1 MAVYTDLSDEDVEA
15 LLADFDLG
23 AALSLKGIAE
33 GVENTNFLLD
43 TERGRFILT
52 IYEKRVNPDD
62 LPFFMQLMETLADK
76 GIPSPRPMHGKDGQA
91 LRRIKN
97 KLSALVTFL
106 DGVSPKKPSAN
117 QCRALGE
124 AMAQMH
130 LALADFPLSRPN
142 SLGAASWA
150 KLFEGRH
157 AAAENLK
164 AGDGDRVAADLQF
177 LSANWPAHLPQG
189 IIHADLFPDN
199 ALFIGDRLGGI
210 IDFYFACADALAYD
224 LAISLNAWCF
234 EPSGEY
240 NLTKGRAMIA
250 GYESVRPLRADERA
264 ALPILARGAAMRF
277 FLTRLVD
284 WDSTPAGALVRPKN
298 PGEYAAKLA
307 FHRAAAGPGDYG
319 A

>member
-1 MAVYTDLSDEDVEA
+1 MAVYTDLSDEDLEA
-15 LLADFDLG
+15 LMADFDLG
-23 AALSLKGIAE
+23 AVVSLKGIAE
-33 GVENTNFLLD
+33 GVENSNFLLQ
-43 TERGRFILT
+43 TEGGRFILT
-52 IYEKRVNPDD
+52 IYEKRVNPEE
-62 LPFFMQLMETLADK
+62 LPFFMQLMEALAAK
-76 GIPSPRPMHGKDGQA
+76 GIPAPRPMLAKDGQA

-97 KLSALVTFL
+97 KPAALVTFL
-106 DGVSPKKPSAN
+106 DGVSPKKPSVN
-117 QCRALGE
+117 QCRALGA

-130 LALADFPLSRPN
+130 LALSDFSLRRQN
-142 SLGAASWA
+142 SLGATSWA

-157 AAAENLK
+157 AAAETLK
-164 AGDGDRVAADLQF
+164 HGEGDRVAADLQF
-177 LSANWPAHLPQG
+177 LAAHWPSNLPEG
-189 IIHADLFPDN
+189 VIHADLFPDN
-199 ALFIGDRLGGI
+199 ALFLGDRLSGI
-210 IDFYFACADALAYD
+210 IDFYFACTDALAYD

-240 NLTKGRAMIA
+240 NLTKGQAMIL
-250 GYESVRPLRADERA
+250 GYESGRPLNADERA

>member
-33 GVENTNFLLD
+33 GVENTNFLLH

-76 GIPSPRPMHGKDGQA
+76 GIPSPRPMHGKDGKP

-117 QCRALGE
+117 QCRALGA
-124 AMAQMH
+124 AMGQMH
-130 LALADFPLSRPN
+130 VALADFPLQRAN
-142 SLGAASWA
+142 SLGAASWP

-164 AGDGDRVAADLQF
+164 AGEGDRVAADLQF
-177 LSANWPAHLPQG
+177 LSANWPASLPHG
-189 IIHADLFPDN
+189 VIHADLFPDN
-199 ALFIGDRLGGI
+199 ALFLGDRRHHRL
-210 IDFYFACADALAYD
+210 L
-224 LAISLNAWCF
+224 
-234 EPSGEY
+234 
-240 NLTKGRAMIA
+240 
-250 GYESVRPLRADERA
+250 LR
-264 ALPILARGAAMRF
+264 LYGC
-277 FLTRLVD
+277 TRLRPRNKPECVVFRTLWRVQSHQGPSD
-284 WDSTPAGALVRPKN
+284 DRRLRISTTTQR
-298 PGEYAAKLA
+298 
-307 FHRAAAGPGDYG
+307 
-319 A
+319 